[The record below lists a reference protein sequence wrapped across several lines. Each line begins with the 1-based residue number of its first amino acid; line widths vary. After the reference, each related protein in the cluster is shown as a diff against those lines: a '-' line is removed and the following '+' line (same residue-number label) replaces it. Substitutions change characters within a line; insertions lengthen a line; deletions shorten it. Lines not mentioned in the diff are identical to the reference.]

1 MNYKVYGYR
10 WVVLFAFWFVMF
22 TYGASWFATA
32 PLLSHFMD
40 EFNISSHATVAWLLS
55 VIGLLVVFFAFP
67 AGRLVDKKGPKTCTI
82 LGTLFMVIGFGIR
95 PWMAYSYWTLLLSS
109 IIAGLGLPE
118 IMVSLAP
125 VMLRWFPKKYASTP
139 IGIGSSGLFVGFG
152 VGTLLSPLIV
162 ESFSIQKMYL
172 FYSLL
177 CIIAFI
183 VWIVLGRDKPIS
195 PPEERE
201 KISKIG
207 IVEGI
212 KSITSSKIS
221 YIYPLIGFMIT
232 GITITVSAFVPEY
245 LENVLSSFELGLTTG
260 LIFFGCA
267 VGAFFCPILASKRKG
282 KHIGFATILFATILW
297 CVLFKTPLGLI
308 FITCFIFGFFL
319 EGSWP
324 IALSMQET
332 EKGVNPSNE
341 GVAASMYMVGSNVG
355 AALIPVAVGFAS
367 DNAGLKGGA
376 IMTLVFFVV
385 CCMLWFVVFLR
396 K

>member
-1 MNYKVYGYR
+1 MYRYR
-10 WVVLFAFWFVMF
+10 WVVLGAFWFVMF
-22 TYGASWFATA
+22 SYGASWFATA
-32 PLLSHFMD
+32 PLFHHFMD
-40 EFNISSHATVAWLLS
+40 EFSVSHATAAWLLS
-55 VIGLLVVFFAFP
+55 VIGLLVVFLAFP
-67 AGRLVDKKGPKTCTI
+67 AGYLVDKKGPRVCTI
-82 LGTLFMVIGFGIR
+82 LGTFFMVIGFGIR
-95 PWMAYSYWTLLLSS
+95 PWMIHSYWTMLLSS
-109 IIAGLGLPE
+109 IIAGFGLAE

-152 VGTLLSPLIV
+152 TGILLSSMLV
-162 ESFSIQKMYL
+162 EKFSIQKMYL

-177 CIIAFI
+177 CIIAFMLWF
-183 VWIVLGRDKPIS
+183 VFGKDSPAS

-201 KISKIG
+201 KINKTG

-212 KSITSSKIS
+212 KSITSSKLS

-297 CVLFKTPLGLI
+297 CVLFKTPLGLV
-308 FITCFIFGFFL
+308 FITCFVFGFFL
-319 EGSWP
+319 QGSWP

-341 GVAASMYMVGSNVG
+341 GAAAGMYMVGSNIG

-367 DNAGLKGGA
+367 DNAGIKGGA
-376 IMTLVFFVV
+376 ISILILFIFA
-385 CCMLWFVVFLR
+385 CILWLVVFLR